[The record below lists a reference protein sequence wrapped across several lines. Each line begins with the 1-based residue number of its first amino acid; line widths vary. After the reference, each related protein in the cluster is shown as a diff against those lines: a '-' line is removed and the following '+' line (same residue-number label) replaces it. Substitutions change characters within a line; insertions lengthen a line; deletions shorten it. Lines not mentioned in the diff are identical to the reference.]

1 MNKKTNVIFLTESA
15 VIAALYA
22 VLTYIAAG
30 MNLAFGP
37 VQFRFS
43 EALCVLPIFTPAAIP
58 GLTMGC
64 LISNLASPLG
74 LVDWIFGPV
83 ATLLATI
90 VTRKLRD
97 VKLFNIPFF
106 SLLSPVIFN
115 ALIVGFEIAAITEN
129 GFNISAVSLTTFFY
143 QFLSVGLGELLV
155 LFILGLPLVF
165 LLRKVKIFKTK

>member
-15 VIAALYA
+15 VISALYA
-22 VLTYIAAG
+22 VLTYLAAG
-30 MNLAFGP
+30 MNLAFGG

-43 EALCVLPIFTPAAIP
+43 EALCVLPIFTPAAVP

-74 LVDWIFGPV
+74 IVDWIFGPV
-83 ATLLATI
+83 ATLLATL
-90 VTRKLRD
+90 VTRKLRE
-97 VKLFNIPFF
+97 VKLFSVPFF
-106 SLLSPVIFN
+106 SLLSPVLFN
-115 ALIVGFEIAAITEN
+115 AVIVGFEVAAITEN
-129 GFNISAVSLTTFFY
+129 GFNLSAVSLTTFFY

-165 LLRKVKIFKTK
+165 ILRKIKIFKHK